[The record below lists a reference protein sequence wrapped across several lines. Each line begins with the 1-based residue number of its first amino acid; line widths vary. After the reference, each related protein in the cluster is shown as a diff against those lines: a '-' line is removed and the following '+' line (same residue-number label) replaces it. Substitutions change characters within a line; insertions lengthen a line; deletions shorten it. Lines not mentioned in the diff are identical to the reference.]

1 MCSNTMSQCW
11 LKSLIPVFSPTSQE
25 QRALLSCMA
34 RPARYHSLKLSPVEK
49 KRRQQPEQD
58 TPELCTGLTL
68 PQRVQRVLSHHQAA
82 LSQRYSPSSSL
93 APGCRTARPS
103 SEGMAAIRG
112 WGCDRYFK
120 QPKILN
126 ISAGNWMFLFE
137 HVIAH

>member
-34 RPARYHSLKLSPVEK
+34 QPARYHSLKLSPAEK

-58 TPELCTGLTL
+58 IPELCTGLTL

-93 APGCRTARPS
+93 PPGCQNCPS
-103 SEGMAAIRG
+103 LLRG
-112 WGCDRYFK
+112 DGSHQGLGLQSVLQATQD
-120 QPKILN
+120 P
-126 ISAGNWMFLFE
+126 E
-137 HVIAH
+137 HLSWKLDVFI